1 MDRPPLI
8 FSSTVWNLLTRQK
21 TFGAIPT
28 CSLNNSMKRRELK
41 PVLSTTSAILAVAGL
56 ARNFPTAYSTTG
68 SPSNVPV
75 VQFVAGK
82 FQKGQRAGRTKR
94 HAHDASLFIG
104 VDRKTYCVRTADA
117 APAEFSNLFR
127 IVRVVQARFILQQIN
142 DQGDAAV
149 RH

>member
-68 SPSNVPV
+68 SHPTCPRL
-75 VQFVAGK
+75 VQEARLPQRAVFPLRLAPLARVRAVRQRAGPTNHPI
-82 FQKGQRAGRTKR
+82 QRAGCAVRRWEISEGQRAGRTKR
-94 HAHDASLFIG
+94 
-104 VDRKTYCVRTADA
+104 
-117 APAEFSNLFR
+117 
-127 IVRVVQARFILQQIN
+127 
-142 DQGDAAV
+142 
-149 RH
+149 